1 MSYEGNIAGGIM
13 QKQEPRKSNL
23 KFSDLGS
30 QEQIL

>member
-1 MSYEGNIAGGIM
+1 MSYEEHIAGEIM

-23 KFSDLGS
+23 KFSGPGS